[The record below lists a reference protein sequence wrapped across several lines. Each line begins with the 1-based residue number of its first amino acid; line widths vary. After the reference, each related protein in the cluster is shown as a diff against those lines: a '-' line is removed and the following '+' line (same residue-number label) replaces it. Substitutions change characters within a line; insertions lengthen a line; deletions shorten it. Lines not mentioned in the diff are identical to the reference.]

1 MRESGYGMP
10 PYGVG
15 HASGAPPRAPGGPRP
30 CGRRS
35 LGTAPRSGHAP
46 RPLRGGG
53 QKRGREV
60 RALVRLG
67 GELTPEHY
75 LVCEDAL
82 ARAVTATDPQRFH
95 ADLLASCYDLRSLV
109 GARVEGL
116 CRETLLARRALVA
129 HDPEWCLPSLMLDEV
144 GRPAETGPLLREAP
158 SMYASLADD
167 EGTGD
172 EEHTPA
178 EREAREVREASR
190 GWVGRRR
197 RAAWTGASRGSGC
210 ARRAPRRMMAPRAG
224 GPAGTRGAG
233 GLLAHPGGM
242 GASRAAG
249 PGPSSSAILRCV
261 RATWGR
267 TS

>member
-1 MRESGYGMP
+1 MRAEK
-10 PYGVG
+10 
-15 HASGAPPRAPGGPRP
+15 
-30 CGRRS
+30 

-116 CRETLLARRALVA
+116 CRETLLAWRALVA
-129 HDPEWCLPSLMLDEV
+129 HDPEWCLPSLVLDEV

-178 EREAREVREASR
+178 EREAREVREAL
-190 GWVGRRR
+190 
-197 RAAWTGASRGSGC
+197 
-210 ARRAPRRMMAPRAG
+210 ARLG
-224 GPAGTRGAG
+224 GEA
-233 GLLAHPGGM
+233 
-242 GASRAAG
+242 
-249 PGPSSSAILRCV
+249 
-261 RATWGR
+261 
-267 TS
+267 

>member
-116 CRETLLARRALVA
+116 CQETLLAWRALIA
-129 HDPEWCLPSLMLDEV
+129 HDPEWCLPSLVLDEV
-144 GRPAETGPLLREAP
+144 GRPAETGPLLRP
-158 SMYASLADD
+158 LHVRLA
-167 EGTGD
+167 
-172 EEHTPA
+172 
-178 EREAREVREASR
+178 R
-190 GWVGRRR
+190 GRRGDWGR
-197 RAAWTGASRGSGC
+197 GAHAC
-210 ARRAPRRMMAPRAG
+210 
-224 GPAGTRGAG
+224 GAG
-233 GLLAHPGGM
+233 GARGVRGLARLGGE
-242 GASRAAG
+242 A
-249 PGPSSSAILRCV
+249 
-261 RATWGR
+261 
-267 TS
+267 

>member
-1 MRESGYGMP
+1 MP

-46 RPLRGGG
+46 RPLRGGE
-53 QKRGREV
+53 QKRGREA

-109 GARVEGL
+109 SARVEGL
-116 CRETLLARRALVA
+116 CRETLLAWRALVA
-129 HDPEWCLPSLMLDEV
+129 HDPEWCLPSLVLDEV

-167 EGTGD
+167 EGGGD
-172 EEHTPA
+172 EERTPEA
-178 EREAREVREASR
+178 REAREVREAL
-190 GWVGRRR
+190 
-197 RAAWTGASRGSGC
+197 
-210 ARRAPRRMMAPRAG
+210 ARLG
-224 GPAGTRGAG
+224 GEA
-233 GLLAHPGGM
+233 
-242 GASRAAG
+242 
-249 PGPSSSAILRCV
+249 
-261 RATWGR
+261 
-267 TS
+267 